1 MHDEDAS
8 DRATKGIVTT
18 YAVALPEGAVSLT
31 IRHRSVTVEV
41 RRRARAACLACPR
54 RPSSP
59 WPVECSGG
67 GARQSDVALRAQ
79 PPTSELFR
87 LMGAAVWPAAL
98 GAIKVG

>member
-67 GARQSDVALRAQ
+67 GAPGRQNASLTSLCVPSPRRQSY
-79 PPTSELFR
+79 S
-87 LMGAAVWPAAL
+87 G
-98 GAIKVG
+98 